1 MAEKEYI
8 LTEQGKIELEQ
19 ELDVL
24 KNVTRTEI
32 SQKIEEARSFGDL
45 SENSE
50 YDEAKNEQG
59 IVEAEIAEYDAA
71 KEEQAKVESR
81 INQLEYMLKYAKVVE
96 DDGKDTVTVG
106 KTVTVEYVNPPR
118 GEATYSIVG
127 SSEAD
132 PYKNKL
138 SYEAPI
144 GAALIGHVAGDVVN
158 VNVPAGSIELRVISV
173 DR

>member
-24 KNVTRTEI
+24 KNVTRTEN

-45 SENSE
+45 SEN
-50 YDEAKNEQG
+50 
-59 IVEAEIAEYDAA
+59 AEYDAA

>member
-45 SENSE
+45 SEN
-50 YDEAKNEQG
+50 
-59 IVEAEIAEYDAA
+59 AEYDAA

-81 INQLEYMLKYAKVVE
+81 INQLEYMVKYAKVVE

-144 GAALIGHVAGDVVN
+144 GAALIGHVAGDVVS

>member
-45 SENSE
+45 SEN
-50 YDEAKNEQG
+50 
-59 IVEAEIAEYDAA
+59 AEYDAA

>member
-45 SENSE
+45 SEN
-50 YDEAKNEQG
+50 
-59 IVEAEIAEYDAA
+59 AEYDAA

-144 GAALIGHVAGDVVN
+144 GAALIGHVAGDVVS